1 MAQEVFGSLR
11 DNFSELMETGRA
23 AYNQGNRRKAHD
35 IWREAATLDPYNE
48 QVWLALLDV
57 LENEEDRVVC
67 LQNIIAINPMNIQA
81 RRELRAFGAN
91 SRSRPRPLDRS
102 RLSAAQAQRTQ
113 PKTAPMRQPSRRSL
127 LRRAVF
133 MGMALGLSGVL
144 FAIVL
149 SIMLYGR

>member
-11 DNFSELMETGRA
+11 DNFSELMEAGRA
-23 AYNQGNRRKAHD
+23 AYNHGNRRKAHD

-48 QVWLALLDV
+48 QVWLALLDI

-102 RLSAAQAQRTQ
+102 RLSAQRTQ
-113 PKTAPMRQPSRRSL
+113 PKMAPMRQPSRRSL
-127 LRRAVF
+127 LFRAVF
-133 MGMALGLSGVL
+133 MGMAFGLSGVL
-144 FAIVL
+144 FAIVV
-149 SIMLYGR
+149 SILLYGR

>member
-11 DNFSELMETGRA
+11 DNFSELMEAGRA

-91 SRSRPRPLDRS
+91 SRSRPRPLDKS
-102 RLSAAQAQRTQ
+102 RLSASQRTQ
-113 PKTAPMRQPSRRSL
+113 PKTALMRQPSRGSL
-127 LRRAVF
+127 LRRAVL
-133 MGMALGLSGVL
+133 MGIALGLSGVL